1 MARISRAEILEA
13 YEQDVLR
20 ENRKENNG
28 ALQLGRK
35 VRLISFESSSNGKNR
50 RKRRHTREVTF
61 IVDASVQGRP
71 VAYQVVDNEIRTS
84 RNRRHLYPDQ
94 LAIEVLTDLPVDERS
109 PDNLLER
116 LMMIRKQELKLRGR

>member
-1 MARISRAEILEA
+1 MARISREEILA
-13 YEQDVLR
+13 TYEREVLR

-50 RKRRHTREVTF
+50 RRRRHAREVTF

-71 VAYQVVDNEIRTS
+71 IAYQVIDNEIRVS
-84 RNRRHLYPDQ
+84 RDRRHLFPDQ
-94 LAIEVLTDLPVDERS
+94 LAIEVLIDLPIDERN
-109 PDNLLER
+109 PDALLER
-116 LMMIRKQELKLRGR
+116 LTSIRKHASRK